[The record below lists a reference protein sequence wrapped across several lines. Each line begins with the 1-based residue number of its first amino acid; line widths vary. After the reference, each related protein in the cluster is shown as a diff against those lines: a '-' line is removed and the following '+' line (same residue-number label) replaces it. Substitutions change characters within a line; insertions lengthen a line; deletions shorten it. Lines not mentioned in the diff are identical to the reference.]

1 MVMVV
6 GPALTARSAS
16 VACVTPTVAVPRH
29 EPRLTRGPTELVSG
43 LYVQGGAFIVGCPQG
58 PRGPFAGTL
67 SAISTRTGKR
77 VARETLTRP
86 GKLFV
91 LTLAP
96 GSYLLRA
103 TDAGGLAAAPVR
115 VTIPAHRT
123 VRQDVFIDVP

>member
-1 MVMVV
+1 MVLA
-6 GPALTARSAS
+6 PPPNALSAS
-16 VACVTPTVAVPRH
+16 VACVMPTVAVPRH
-29 EPRLTRGPTELVSG
+29 EPLVTRGPTELVAG

-67 SAISTRTGKR
+67 TATSVRTGKR
-77 VARETLTRP
+77 AARETLTRS

-91 LTLAP
+91 LALAP
-96 GSYLLRA
+96 GRYLLRA
-103 TDAGGLAAAPVR
+103 IDSGGLRSAPVR